1 MCCSRELAA
10 AERERRGEPQQLPGR
25 SPAVDPGLDR
35 LAELVE
41 RISRR
46 AREKLDGRPRGVDQ
60 RVRPGLARTD
70 DVRAAEGRE
79 RRPDWLRLDGQRE
92 DVAARLPIRLS

>member
-10 AERERRGEPQQLPGR
+10 AERERRGEPQQLPRR

-35 LAELVE
+35 LAEFVE

-46 AREKLDGRPRGVDQ
+46 AREELDGPDWDVDE
-60 RVRPGLARTD
+60 RIRPGLARAD

-79 RRPDWLRLDGQRE
+79 RRPDRLRLGGQRE
-92 DVAARLPIRLS
+92 DVAARLPVRLP